1 MGEYEPEDSRNVTG
15 ANANAGG
22 RPQAGGSFER
32 QGEQRWAG
40 DGQQS
45 QSQDGSGQQQGGFSS
60 DTGQQSQLEG
70 EQSDWSSQIRE
81 HMEVIGADG
90 THVGTVDHIDGHRV
104 KLTKREND
112 AGHEG
117 GTHSGHHHY
126 LSVGLIADV
135 EGDKVRLSANGDVAW
150 GMLEEE

>member
-1 MGEYEPEDSRNVTG
+1 MGEYEPNDSRNVTG
-15 ANANAGG
+15 ADAGS
-22 RPQAGGSFER
+22 R
-32 QGEQRWAG
+32 
-40 DGQQS
+40 
-45 QSQDGSGQQQGGFSS
+45 
-60 DTGQQSQLEG
+60 
-70 EQSDWSSQIRE
+70 DWSSQIQE

-90 THVGTVDHIDGHRV
+90 THVGTVDHMDGNRI
-104 KLTKREND
+104 KLTRREND

-126 LSVGLIADV
+126 LSSGLIAEV

>member
-15 ANANAGG
+15 ANAN
-22 RPQAGGSFER
+22 
-32 QGEQRWAG
+32 QGEQRWNG
-40 DGQQS
+40 DQQQS
-45 QSQDGSGQQQGGFSS
+45 QSQDGSGQQQGGFN
-60 DTGQQSQLEG
+60 DAQGQQSQLDSVG
-70 EQSDWSSQIRE
+70 QDWSNRIRE

-90 THVGTVDHIDGHRV
+90 THVGTVDHIDGHRI
-104 KLTKREND
+104 KLTKRDND

-126 LSVGLIADV
+126 LSVGLIAEV

>member
-15 ANANAGG
+15 ANANQGG

-40 DGQQS
+40 DGQQN
-45 QSQDGSGQQQGGFSS
+45 QSQGQGGQQGGSN
-60 DTGQQSQLEG
+60 DAQGQQSQYESDG
-70 EQSDWSSQIRE
+70 GQDWSNRIRE

-90 THVGTVDHIDGHRV
+90 THVGTVDHIDGRRI

-126 LSVGLIADV
+126 LSVGLVADV
-135 EGDKVRLSANGDVAW
+135 EGDRVRLSANGDVAW